1 MQARMQ
7 ARISVTLG
15 LLAGVLVFAATDVVR
30 AQQLPKLPALD
41 KTLKASETA
50 LVLVD
55 FQNSFAAPKGEHYP
69 RLEKQFQETRMLE
82 NSLELVN
89 QARAL
94 GIQVIHVIEGYTDD
108 YRELDWGNGADFH
121 RSQILRQAWKSTSW
135 MAQLFE
141 PMRDAKD
148 IVLPDRKA
156 LSGFGGNNLDYI
168 LKSRG
173 IRNVAVAGFTAD
185 VCVYATVLAGYDLG
199 YRMFSV
205 TDAMVA
211 ADVALTKEMLRYS
224 FPKVSRAMTTKQFLA
239 MFPATGSPATAG
251 ESR

>member
-7 ARISVTLG
+7 IRLGMTLG
-15 LLAGVLVFAATDVVR
+15 LLAGVLAFAATGGAG
-30 AQQLPKLPALD
+30 AQELPKLPVLD
-41 KTLKASETA
+41 KTLKASESA

-82 NSLELVN
+82 NSLELVK

-94 GIQVIHVIEGYTDD
+94 GIQVIHVIEGYTND

-121 RSQILRQAWKSTSW
+121 RSQILRQAWKSDSW
-135 MAQLFE
+135 MAQLYE

-148 IVLPDRKA
+148 IVLPDRKT
-156 LSGFGGNNLDYI
+156 LSGFGGNSLDYI

-199 YRMFSV
+199 YRMFSI

-211 ADVALTKEMLRYS
+211 ADTALTKEMMRYS
-224 FPKVSRAMTTKQFLA
+224 FPKVSRTMTTKQFLA
-239 MFPATGSPATAG
+239 MFQSNGTPATAG
-251 ESR
+251 QSQ